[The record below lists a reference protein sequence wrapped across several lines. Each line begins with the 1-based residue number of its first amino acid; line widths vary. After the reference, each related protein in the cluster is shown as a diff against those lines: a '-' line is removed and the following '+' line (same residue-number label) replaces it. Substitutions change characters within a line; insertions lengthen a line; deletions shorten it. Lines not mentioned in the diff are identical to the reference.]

1 MRLGL
6 HALGI
11 GVGAQRAV
19 IDAVARAAEDGGFST
34 LWAGEHVVMVDRPSS
49 RYPYAPD
56 GQIAVPPDA
65 DWLDPL
71 VCLSFVAAATH
82 TITVATGI
90 VLLAEHNPLL
100 VAKQAASLDVLSG
113 GRLMLGV
120 GIGWSADEFAA
131 LGVPFSGR
139 AQRTVEHVE
148 VMRTLWREDLASF
161 DGCFVRFDAVRVYP
175 KPARNRR
182 VPVIFGGNSD
192 AALARVAAHGD
203 GWYGFNLSGVAGVR
217 EHITRLREHCK
228 RAGRDLSELYI
239 AVAVEGCHPAQLPE
253 LAELGVDELVV
264 VDAPPADSAAAA
276 SWVGDLADRWVR
288 PSSGHR

>member
-19 IDAVARAAEDGGFST
+19 IDAAARAAEDGGFST
-34 LWAGEHVVMVDRPSS
+34 LWAGEHVVMFDRPSS

-82 TITVATGI
+82 TTTVATGI

-131 LGVPFSGR
+131 LGVAFSGR

-148 VMRTLWREDLASF
+148 VMRTLWRADLAPF
-161 DGCFVRFDAVRVYP
+161 DGRFVRFDAVRVYP

-182 VPVIFGGNSD
+182 VPVIFGTVSRWSTTGPRVGRLDGLGD
-192 AALARVAAHGD
+192 AGRRDRVDHLGHREPH
-203 GWYGFNLSGVAGVR
+203 LRRGVAS
-217 EHITRLREHCK
+217 
-228 RAGRDLSELYI
+228 RADAI
-239 AVAVEGCHPAQLPE
+239 
-253 LAELGVDELVV
+253 LA
-264 VDAPPADSAAAA
+264 
-276 SWVGDLADRWVR
+276 
-288 PSSGHR
+288 H